1 MGIEAMA
8 AESSSPSRPRSALSP
23 GYQASGYQVLG
34 YQVLGHLGATLA
46 LAATIASA
54 ATVASVT
61 AVGAVRA
68 QEKGYG
74 QTISGPQ
81 QERELDY
88 GTGTNRG
95 GSVLDSANPI
105 DLMNKLR
112 KATSMDDATPPGDA
126 VDAALRDFHSP
137 PAAPASASPAVMVK
151 GP

>member
-1 MGIEAMA
+1 MA
-8 AESSSPSRPRSALSP
+8 ADSSPLLRPRPIKPLGS
-23 GYQASGYQVLG
+23 QALG
-34 YQVLGHLGATLA
+34 YFCSTLA
-46 LAATIASA
+46 FTAGIASVAGIA
-54 ATVASVT
+54 AVAG
-61 AVGAVRA
+61 VGAARA
-68 QEKGYG
+68 QERGYG
-74 QTISGPQ
+74 QTISSPQ

-112 KATSMDDATPPGDA
+112 KATAMDDATPPGDA

>member
-1 MGIEAMA
+1 MKA
-8 AESSSPSRPRSALSP
+8 
-23 GYQASGYQVLG
+23 LG
-34 YQVLGHLGATLA
+34 YFGATLA
-46 LAATIASA
+46 LAVG
-54 ATVASVT
+54 VASV
-61 AVGAVRA
+61 AGVGAARA
-68 QEKGYG
+68 QERGYG
-74 QTISGPQ
+74 QTISSPQ

-112 KATSMDDATPPGDA
+112 KATAMDDATPPGDA

>member
-1 MGIEAMA
+1 MA
-8 AESSSPSRPRSALSP
+8 ADISPLSSTRSASAHGSKALGSNF
-23 GYQASGYQVLG
+23 LG
-34 YQVLGHLGATLA
+34 YFGATVA
-46 LAATIASA
+46 LAAA
-54 ATVASVT
+54 VASVVGV
-61 AVGAVRA
+61 AFVADVGAARA

-74 QTISGPQ
+74 QTISSPQ

-95 GSVLDSANPI
+95 GSALDSANPI

-112 KATSMDDATPPGDA
+112 KATSMDNATNPGDA

-137 PAAPASASPAVMVK
+137 PAAPASAAPAATVK

>member
-1 MGIEAMA
+1 MA
-8 AESSSPSRPRSALSP
+8 ADISTLSSTRSASALGSK
-23 GYQASGYQVLG
+23 ALG
-34 YQVLGHLGATLA
+34 YFGATLA
-46 LAATIASA
+46 LAAA
-54 ATVASVT
+54 VASVVGV
-61 AVGAVRA
+61 ASVGGVGAARA

-74 QTISGPQ
+74 QTISSPQ
-81 QERELDY
+81 QQRELDY

-112 KATSMDDATPPGDA
+112 KATSMDDATNPGDA

-137 PAAPASASPAVMVK
+137 PAAPASASPAATVK

>member
-1 MGIEAMA
+1 MA
-8 AESSSPSRPRSALSP
+8 ADSSPLLSPRSAKALGCQSF
-23 GYQASGYQVLG
+23 GYF
-34 YQVLGHLGATLA
+34 GATLA
-46 LAATIASA
+46 LAAA
-54 ATVASVT
+54 VASVVGV
-61 AVGAVRA
+61 ASVAGVGAARA

-74 QTISGPQ
+74 QTISSPQ

-95 GSVLDSANPI
+95 GSALDSANPI

-112 KATSMDDATPPGDA
+112 KATSMDNATNPGDA

-137 PAAPASASPAVMVK
+137 PAAPASASPAATVK

>member
-1 MGIEAMA
+1 MA
-8 AESSSPSRPRSALSP
+8 ADSPSLTNTCSIKALRCLS
-23 GYQASGYQVLG
+23 S
-34 YQVLGHLGATLA
+34 TLA
-46 LAATIASA
+46 LAVG
-54 ATVASVT
+54 VASTVD
-61 AVGAVRA
+61 VGAARA

-74 QTISGPQ
+74 QTIGSPQ

-95 GSVLDSANPI
+95 GSVIDSANPI

-112 KATSMDDATPPGDA
+112 KATAMDDATPPGDA

-137 PAAPASASPAVMVK
+137 PAAPASASPATMLK

>member
-1 MGIEAMA
+1 MA
-8 AESSSPSRPRSALSP
+8 ADSSPLPRPRSASALGSKAL
-23 GYQASGYQVLG
+23 GCHALG
-34 YQVLGHLGATLA
+34 YFGATVA
-46 LAATIASA
+46 LAAA
-54 ATVASVT
+54 VASV
-61 AVGAVRA
+61 AGVGAARA

-74 QTISGPQ
+74 QTISSPQ

-112 KATSMDDATPPGDA
+112 KATSMDDATNPGDA

-137 PAAPASASPAVMVK
+137 PAAPASASPAVTVK

>member
-1 MGIEAMA
+1 MA
-8 AESSSPSRPRSALSP
+8 ADISPLSSTRSASALGSKAL
-23 GYQASGYQVLG
+23 GGNSLG
-34 YQVLGHLGATLA
+34 YFGATVA
-46 LAATIASA
+46 LAAG
-54 ATVASVT
+54 VASVVGI
-61 AVGAVRA
+61 ASVVGVASVAGVGAARA

-74 QTISGPQ
+74 QTISSPQ

-95 GSVLDSANPI
+95 GSALDSANPI

-112 KATSMDDATPPGDA
+112 KATSMDNATNPGDA

-137 PAAPASASPAVMVK
+137 PAAPASASPAVTVK

>member
-1 MGIEAMA
+1 MA
-8 AESSSPSRPRSALSP
+8 ADSPPLPRPRSASALGSKAL
-23 GYQASGYQVLG
+23 GCHALG
-34 YQVLGHLGATLA
+34 YFGATVA
-46 LAATIASA
+46 LAAA
-54 ATVASVT
+54 VASVIGG
-61 AVGAVRA
+61 ASVAGVGAARA

-74 QTISGPQ
+74 QTISSPQ

-95 GSVLDSANPI
+95 GSALDSANPI

-112 KATSMDDATPPGDA
+112 KATSMDNATNPGDA

-137 PAAPASASPAVMVK
+137 PAAPASASPAATVK

>member
-1 MGIEAMA
+1 MGGN
-8 AESSSPSRPRSALSP
+8 AL
-23 GYQASGYQVLG
+23 GC
-34 YQVLGHLGATLA
+34 LGATLA
-46 LAATIASA
+46 LAAG
-54 ATVASVT
+54 VASVVGV
-61 AVGAVRA
+61 ASVAGVGAARA

-74 QTISGPQ
+74 QTISSPQ

-112 KATSMDDATPPGDA
+112 KATAMDDATPPGDA
-126 VDAALRDFHSP
+126 VDAALRDFQSP
-137 PAAPASASPAVMVK
+137 PALPASASPAATVK